1 MERLEHKPF
10 YLSEEQITWVTNTI
24 DKMSTEDK
32 IRQLFCPIV
41 FTKGEKELQELVE
54 NKKPGGIL
62 FREGEGAEIRRAH
75 EVLQSYSQIPL
86 LTASNLERGGIG
98 SAVEGTYYGSPMLVA
113 ATNNNI
119 HGYQLGKV
127 ACSEGKAVG
136 ANWAFAPIV
145 DIDMNFRNPITNVRT
160 FGSDSNRIIEFAR
173 GYNQAA
179 KEEEVAT
186 AIKHFP
192 GDGVDERDQH
202 LLTSV
207 NSLSKEAWDNT
218 YGKIYK
224 ELIDDGALTVMAGHI
239 ALPAYEAKEKKNTPA
254 TLSKTLLQGLLREQL
269 GFNGLIVTD
278 ATPMVGFTSAM
289 ARHQAVPLSIE
300 AGCDMFLFNKN
311 YDEDYEYML
320 QGYQKGILSEARL
333 EEAVLRILG
342 TKAALNLHIKQQEK
356 TLVPSE
362 NALSTLNNS
371 QNAKWAKEC
380 ADEGVTLV
388 KDSQQLLPISPKA
401 TPKVLLQILGDF
413 TSNTQVEG
421 FFKDALEGEG
431 FEVTCYEKEDFSS
444 LVSEVEVFKAT
455 YDLVIYIGNVETAS
469 NKTVSRLNWYTFFGQ
484 GNNIP
489 WFVHEV
495 PTMFISVGNPYHLF
509 DAPMIETYIN
519 GYCHSEY
526 VMQAIIE
533 KIMGRSEFKGVSPFN
548 HEIINDIIKE
558 KHYAND

>member
-1 MERLEHKPF
+1 MERLKQKPF
-10 YLSEEQITWVTNTI
+10 YLSDEQIRWVTNTI
-24 DKMSTEDK
+24 AKMSTEDK

-41 FTKGEKELQELVE
+41 FTKDEEELRELAK

-62 FREGEGAEIRRAH
+62 FREGQAGDIRRAH
-75 EVLQSYSQIPL
+75 EVLQSSSDIPL

-113 ATNNNI
+113 ATNNNV

-160 FGSDSNRIIEFAR
+160 FGSDPKRIIEFAR

-207 NSLSKEAWDNT
+207 NSLSKEAWDDS
-218 YGKIYK
+218 YGKIYQ
-224 ELIDDGALTVMAGHI
+224 ELIDDGALTLMAGHI
-239 ALPAYEAKEKKNTPA
+239 ALPAYEEEKKNTPA
-254 TLSKTLLQGLLREQL
+254 TLSKTLLQGLLRGQL

-289 ARHQAVPLSIE
+289 ARHQAVPWSIE

-311 YDEDYEYML
+311 YDEDYQYML

-362 NALSTLNNS
+362 DALSTLNNN

-401 TPKVLLQILGDF
+401 TPRVLLQILGDF
-413 TSNTQVEG
+413 SSNARVEA

-431 FEVTCYEKEDFSS
+431 FQVTCYEKEDFSS

-455 YDLVIYIGNVETAS
+455 YDLVIYIGNVETVS
-469 NKTVSRLNWYTFFGQ
+469 NKTVSRLDWYTFFGQ

-489 WFVHEV
+489 WFVKEV
-495 PTMFISVGNPYHLF
+495 PTMFISVGNPYHMF
-509 DAPMIETYIN
+509 DAPMIPTFIN
-519 GYCHSEY
+519 GYCNSKY
-526 VMQAIIE
+526 VMETIVE
-533 KIMGRSEFKGVSPFN
+533 KIMGRSEFKGLNPFQ
-548 HEIINDIIKE
+548 HSMMDVIIKE
-558 KHYAND
+558 N